1 MIGFKK
7 TPIRLVLIIF
17 FISVVSIIL
26 IYVDSLNNEPLAIEE
41 ITISRDLSES
51 FTPIKSKQIHT
62 VRKGDSL
69 SVIFEDKQVPLNTAY
84 KIFDFDKNNLL
95 SSIIPGD
102 IMEFNYM
109 GNDLLSIEIIKDD
122 VNSILIKTEDEIS
135 IVNIKKEAQTITS
148 FGFGEIRDSFYKS
161 AKDVGIPDSI
171 IMDFAYIFGW
181 DIDFIFDVRKGDKF
195 SVIYETEFSEGE
207 KISNGDIV
215 FAEFTNREKKYIA
228 QRFFDDVQGKQY
240 FNENGENVKKA
251 FLRAPLDFAYISS
264 HFNPNRMHPIL
275 HKIKAHNGV
284 DYAAKTGTPV
294 RATGE
299 GTVILRANKGGYGR
313 LIEIRHFNEYTTRYA
328 HLSGYAKGLQVGSKV
343 DQGDIIGYV
352 GKSGLATGPHLH
364 YEFRVN
370 GMHTDPLRVK
380 FPNAKPIESENKE
393 DFTNFALALDLK
405 MNTLKKKLFSSNEE
419 KIEE

>member
-7 TPIRLVLIIF
+7 TPIRLVLITF
-17 FISVVSIIL
+17 LISVVSIIL
-26 IYVDSLNNEPLAIEE
+26 IYVDSLDNEPLAIEE

-51 FTPIKSKQIHT
+51 LTPIKSKQIHT

-207 KISNGDIV
+207 KISSGDIV

-284 DYAAKTGTPV
+284 DYAAKRNTPV
-294 RATGE
+294 KASGD
-299 GTVILRANKGGYGR
+299 GVISFMGRQSGYGR
-313 LIEIRHFNEYTTRYA
+313 TVEIKHGGNIKTLYA
-328 HLSGYAKGLQVGSKV
+328 HLERFNTKLKVGSKV
-343 DQGDIIGYV
+343 KQGEIIAFV
-352 GKSGLATGPHLH
+352 GDSGQATGPHLH
-364 YEFRVN
+364 FEFWQGEIRS
-370 GMHTDPLRVK
+370 DPVK
-380 FPNAKPIESENKE
+380 VKLPSAKPVNNSQRNEFE
-393 DFTNFALALDLK
+393 DLLALNLNKLNEYNLLK
-405 MNTLKKKLFSSNEE
+405 YE
-419 KIEE
+419 

>member
-7 TPIRLVLIIF
+7 TPIRLVLITF
-17 FISVVSIIL
+17 LISVVSIIL

-41 ITISRDLSES
+41 ITISRDLSEGL
-51 FTPIKSKQIHT
+51 TPIKSKQIHT

-148 FGFGEIRDSFYKS
+148 FGFGEIKDSFYKS

-195 SVIYETEFSEGE
+195 SVIYETDFSEGE
-207 KISNGDIV
+207 KISSGDIV

-284 DYAAKTGTPV
+284 DYAAKRNTPV
-294 RATGE
+294 KASGD
-299 GTVILRANKGGYGR
+299 GVISFIGRQSGYGR
-313 LIEIRHFNEYTTRYA
+313 TVEIKHGGNIKTLYA
-328 HLSGYAKGLQVGSKV
+328 HLERFNTKLKVGSKV
-343 DQGDIIGYV
+343 KQGEIIAYV
-352 GKSGLATGPHLH
+352 GDSGQATGPHLH
-364 YEFRVN
+364 FEFWQGEIRS
-370 GMHTDPLRVK
+370 DPVK
-380 FPNAKPIESENKE
+380 VKLPSAKPVNNAQRNEFE
-393 DFTNFALALDLK
+393 DLLALNL
-405 MNTLKKKLFSSNEE
+405 NKLNEYNLPKYE
-419 KIEE
+419 

>member
-7 TPIRLVLIIF
+7 TPIRLVLITF
-17 FISVVSIIL
+17 LISVVSIIL
-26 IYVDSLNNEPLAIEE
+26 IYVDSLDNEPLAIEE

-51 FTPIKSKQIHT
+51 LTPIKSKQIHT

-195 SVIYETEFSEGE
+195 SVIYETDFSEGE
-207 KISNGDIV
+207 KISSGDIV

-284 DYAAKTGTPV
+284 DYAAKRNTPV
-294 RATGE
+294 KASGD
-299 GTVILRANKGGYGR
+299 GVISFIGRQSGYGR
-313 LIEIRHFNEYTTRYA
+313 TVEIKHGGNIKTLYA
-328 HLSGYAKGLQVGSKV
+328 HLERFNTKLKVGSKV
-343 DQGDIIGYV
+343 KQGEIIAFV
-352 GKSGLATGPHLH
+352 GDSGQATGPHLH
-364 YEFRVN
+364 FEFWQGEIRS
-370 GMHTDPLRVK
+370 DPVK
-380 FPNAKPIESENKE
+380 VKLPSAKPVNNAQRNEFE
-393 DFTNFALALDLK
+393 DLLALNL
-405 MNTLKKKLFSSNEE
+405 NKLNEYNLPKYE
-419 KIEE
+419 

>member
-7 TPIRLVLIIF
+7 TPIRLVLITF
-17 FISVVSIIL
+17 LISVVSIVL

-41 ITISRDLSES
+41 ITISRDLSEGL
-51 FTPIKSKQIHT
+51 TPIKSKQIHT

-122 VNSILIKTEDEIS
+122 INSILIKTEDEIS

-148 FGFGEIRDSFYKS
+148 FGFGEIKDSFYKS

-195 SVIYETEFSEGE
+195 SVIYETDFSEGE
-207 KISNGDIV
+207 KISSGDIV

-284 DYAAKTGTPV
+284 DYAAKRNTPV
-294 RATGE
+294 KASGD
-299 GTVILRANKGGYGR
+299 GVISFIGRQSGYGR
-313 LIEIRHFNEYTTRYA
+313 TVEIKHGGNIKTLYA
-328 HLSGYAKGLQVGSKV
+328 HLERFNTKLKVGSKV
-343 DQGDIIGYV
+343 KQGEIIAYV
-352 GKSGLATGPHLH
+352 GDSGQATGPHLH
-364 YEFRVN
+364 FEFWQGEIRS
-370 GMHTDPLRVK
+370 DPVK
-380 FPNAKPIESENKE
+380 VKLPSAKPVNNTQRNEFE
-393 DFTNFALALDLK
+393 DLLALNL
-405 MNTLKKKLFSSNEE
+405 NKLNEYNLPKYE
-419 KIEE
+419 

>member
-7 TPIRLVLIIF
+7 TPIRLVLITF
-17 FISVVSIIL
+17 LISVVSIIL
-26 IYVDSLNNEPLAIEE
+26 IYVDSLDNEPLAIEE
-41 ITISRDLSES
+41 ITISRDLSEVLTS
-51 FTPIKSKQIHT
+51 IKSKQIHT

-207 KISNGDIV
+207 KISSGDIV

-284 DYAAKTGTPV
+284 DYAAKRNTPV
-294 RATGE
+294 KASGD
-299 GTVILRANKGGYGR
+299 GVISFIGRQSGYGR
-313 LIEIRHFNEYTTRYA
+313 TVEIKHGGNIKTLYA
-328 HLSGYAKGLQVGSKV
+328 HLERFNTKLKVGSKV
-343 DQGDIIGYV
+343 KQGEIIAFV
-352 GKSGLATGPHLH
+352 GDSGQATGPHLH
-364 YEFRVN
+364 FEFWQGEIRS
-370 GMHTDPLRVK
+370 DPVK
-380 FPNAKPIESENKE
+380 VKLPSAKPVNNSQRNEFE
-393 DFTNFALALDLK
+393 DLLALNL
-405 MNTLKKKLFSSNEE
+405 NKLNEYNLPKYE
-419 KIEE
+419 

>member
-17 FISVVSIIL
+17 LISVVSIIL
-26 IYVDSLNNEPLAIEE
+26 IYVDSLDNEPLAIEE
-41 ITISRDLSES
+41 ITISRDLSEGL
-51 FTPIKSKQIHT
+51 TPIKSKQIHT

-122 VNSILIKTEDEIS
+122 INSILIKTEDEIS

-161 AKDVGIPDSI
+161 AKDGGIPDSI

-195 SVIYETEFSEGE
+195 SVIYETDFSEGE
-207 KISNGDIV
+207 KISSGDII

-284 DYAAKTGTPV
+284 DYAAKRNTPV
-294 RATGE
+294 KASGD
-299 GTVILRANKGGYGR
+299 GVISFIGRQSGYGR
-313 LIEIRHFNEYTTRYA
+313 TVEIKHGGNIKTLYA
-328 HLSGYAKGLQVGSKV
+328 HLERFNTKLKVGSKV
-343 DQGDIIGYV
+343 KQGEIIAFV
-352 GKSGLATGPHLH
+352 GDSGQATGPHLH
-364 YEFRVN
+364 FEFWQGEVRS
-370 GMHTDPLRVK
+370 DPVK
-380 FPNAKPIESENKE
+380 VKLPSAKPVNNAQRNEFE
-393 DFTNFALALDLK
+393 DLLALNL
-405 MNTLKKKLFSSNEE
+405 NKLNEYNLSKYE
-419 KIEE
+419 

>member
-51 FTPIKSKQIHT
+51 LTPIKSKQIHT

-148 FGFGEIRDSFYKS
+148 FGFGEIKDSFYKS

-207 KISNGDIV
+207 KISSGDIV

-284 DYAAKTGTPV
+284 DYAAKRNTPV
-294 RATGE
+294 KASGD
-299 GTVILRANKGGYGR
+299 GVISFIGRQSGYGR
-313 LIEIRHFNEYTTRYA
+313 TVEIKHGGNIKTLYA
-328 HLSGYAKGLQVGSKV
+328 HLERFNTKLKVGSKV
-343 DQGDIIGYV
+343 KQGEIIAFV
-352 GKSGLATGPHLH
+352 GDSGQATGPHLH
-364 YEFRVN
+364 FEFWQGEIRS
-370 GMHTDPLRVK
+370 DPVK
-380 FPNAKPIESENKE
+380 VKLPSAKPVNNSQRNEFE
-393 DFTNFALALDLK
+393 DLLALNL
-405 MNTLKKKLFSSNEE
+405 NKLNEYNLPKYE
-419 KIEE
+419 

>member
-7 TPIRLVLIIF
+7 TPIRLVLITF
-17 FISVVSIIL
+17 LISVVSIIL

-51 FTPIKSKQIHT
+51 LTPIKSKQIHI

-207 KISNGDIV
+207 KISSGDIV

-284 DYAAKTGTPV
+284 DYAAKRNTPV
-294 RATGE
+294 KASGD
-299 GTVILRANKGGYGR
+299 GVISFIGRQSGYGR
-313 LIEIRHFNEYTTRYA
+313 TVEIKHGGNIKTLYA
-328 HLSGYAKGLQVGSKV
+328 HLERFNTKLKVGSKV
-343 DQGDIIGYV
+343 KQGEIIAFV
-352 GKSGLATGPHLH
+352 GDSGQATGPHLH
-364 YEFRVN
+364 FEFWQGEIRS
-370 GMHTDPLRVK
+370 DPVK
-380 FPNAKPIESENKE
+380 VKLPSANPLNNAQRNEFE
-393 DFTNFALALDLK
+393 DLLALNL
-405 MNTLKKKLFSSNEE
+405 NKLNEYNLPKYE
-419 KIEE
+419 

>member
-7 TPIRLVLIIF
+7 TPIRLVLITF
-17 FISVVSIIL
+17 LISVVSIIL
-26 IYVDSLNNEPLAIEE
+26 IYVDSLDNEPLAIEE
-41 ITISRDLSES
+41 ITISRDLSEGL
-51 FTPIKSKQIHT
+51 TPIKSKQIHT
-62 VRKGDSL
+62 VRKGESL

-109 GNDLLSIEIIKDD
+109 GNDLLSIEIIKDG

-148 FGFGEIRDSFYKS
+148 FGFGEIKDSFYKS

-207 KISNGDIV
+207 KISSGDIV

-284 DYAAKTGTPV
+284 DYAAKRNTPV
-294 RATGE
+294 KASGD
-299 GTVILRANKGGYGR
+299 GVISFIGRQSGYGR
-313 LIEIRHFNEYTTRYA
+313 TVEIKHGGNIKTLYA
-328 HLSGYAKGLQVGSKV
+328 HLERFNTKLKVGSKV
-343 DQGDIIGYV
+343 KQGEIIAFV
-352 GKSGLATGPHLH
+352 GDSGQATGPHLH
-364 YEFRVN
+364 FEFWQGEIRS
-370 GMHTDPLRVK
+370 DPVK
-380 FPNAKPIESENKE
+380 VKLPSAKPISNAQRNEFE
-393 DFTNFALALDLK
+393 DLLALNL
-405 MNTLKKKLFSSNEE
+405 NKLYEYNLPKYE
-419 KIEE
+419 

>member
-7 TPIRLVLIIF
+7 TPIRLVLITF
-17 FISVVSIIL
+17 LISVVSIIL
-26 IYVDSLNNEPLAIEE
+26 IYVDSLDNEPLAIEE

-51 FTPIKSKQIHT
+51 LTPIKSKQIHT

-207 KISNGDIV
+207 KISSGDIV

-228 QRFFDDVQGKQY
+228 QRFFDSVQGKQY

-284 DYAAKTGTPV
+284 DYAAKRNTPV
-294 RATGE
+294 KASGD
-299 GTVILRANKGGYGR
+299 GVISFIGRQSGYGR
-313 LIEIRHFNEYTTRYA
+313 TVEIKHGGNIKTLYA
-328 HLSGYAKGLQVGSKV
+328 HLERFNTKLKVGSKV
-343 DQGDIIGYV
+343 KQGEIIAFV
-352 GKSGLATGPHLH
+352 GDSGQATGPHLH
-364 YEFRVN
+364 FEFWQGEIRS
-370 GMHTDPLRVK
+370 DPVK
-380 FPNAKPIESENKE
+380 VKLPSAKPVNNAQRNEFE
-393 DFTNFALALDLK
+393 DLLALNL
-405 MNTLKKKLFSSNEE
+405 NKLYEYNLPKYE
-419 KIEE
+419 

>member
-7 TPIRLVLIIF
+7 TPIRLVLITFLICVF
-17 FISVVSIIL
+17 SIIL
-26 IYVDSLNNEPLAIEE
+26 IYVDSLDNEPLAIEE
-41 ITISRDLSES
+41 ITISRDLSEGL
-51 FTPIKSKQIHT
+51 TPIKSKQIHT

-135 IVNIKKEAQTITS
+135 IMNIKKEAQTITS

-207 KISNGDIV
+207 KISSGDIV

-284 DYAAKTGTPV
+284 DYAAKRNTPV
-294 RATGE
+294 KASGD
-299 GTVILRANKGGYGR
+299 GVISFIGRQSGYGR
-313 LIEIRHFNEYTTRYA
+313 TVEIKHGGNIKTLYA
-328 HLSGYAKGLQVGSKV
+328 HLERFNTKLKVGSKV
-343 DQGDIIGYV
+343 KQGEIIAFV
-352 GKSGLATGPHLH
+352 GDSGQATGPHLH
-364 YEFRVN
+364 FEFWQGEIRS
-370 GMHTDPLRVK
+370 DPVK
-380 FPNAKPIESENKE
+380 VKLPSAKPVNNAQRNEFE
-393 DFTNFALALDLK
+393 DLLALNL
-405 MNTLKKKLFSSNEE
+405 NKLNEYNLPKYE
-419 KIEE
+419 

>member
-7 TPIRLVLIIF
+7 TPIRLVLITF
-17 FISVVSIIL
+17 LISVVSIIL
-26 IYVDSLNNEPLAIEE
+26 IYVDSLDNEPLAIEE
-41 ITISRDLSES
+41 ITISRDLSEGL
-51 FTPIKSKQIHT
+51 TPIKSKQIHT

-148 FGFGEIRDSFYKS
+148 FGFGEIKDSFYKS

-207 KISNGDIV
+207 KISSGDIV

-284 DYAAKTGTPV
+284 DYAAKRNTPV
-294 RATGE
+294 KASGD
-299 GTVILRANKGGYGR
+299 GVISFMGRQSGYGR
-313 LIEIRHFNEYTTRYA
+313 TVEIKHGGNIKTLYA
-328 HLSGYAKGLQVGSKV
+328 HLERFNTKLKVGSKV
-343 DQGDIIGYV
+343 KQGEIIAFV
-352 GKSGLATGPHLH
+352 GDSGQATGPHLH
-364 YEFRVN
+364 FEFWQGEIRS
-370 GMHTDPLRVK
+370 DPVK
-380 FPNAKPIESENKE
+380 VKLPSAKPVNNSQRNEFE
-393 DFTNFALALDLK
+393 DLLALNL
-405 MNTLKKKLFSSNEE
+405 NKLNEYNLPKYE
-419 KIEE
+419 

>member
-7 TPIRLVLIIF
+7 TPIRLVLITF
-17 FISVVSIIL
+17 LISVVSIIL
-26 IYVDSLNNEPLAIEE
+26 IYVDSLDNEPLAIEE

-51 FTPIKSKQIHT
+51 LTPIKSKQIHT

-207 KISNGDIV
+207 KISSGDIV

-284 DYAAKTGTPV
+284 DYAAKRNTPV
-294 RATGE
+294 KASGD
-299 GTVILRANKGGYGR
+299 GVISFIGRQSGYGR
-313 LIEIRHFNEYTTRYA
+313 TVEIKHGGNIKTLYA
-328 HLSGYAKGLQVGSKV
+328 HLERFNTKLKVGSKV
-343 DQGDIIGYV
+343 KQGEIIAFV
-352 GKSGLATGPHLH
+352 GDSGQATGPHLH
-364 YEFRVN
+364 FEFWQGEIRS
-370 GMHTDPLRVK
+370 DPVK
-380 FPNAKPIESENKE
+380 VKLPSAKPVNKAQRNEFE
-393 DFTNFALALDLK
+393 DLLALNL
-405 MNTLKKKLFSSNEE
+405 NKLNEYNLPKYE
-419 KIEE
+419 

>member
-7 TPIRLVLIIF
+7 TPIRLVLITF
-17 FISVVSIIL
+17 LISVVSIIL

-41 ITISRDLSES
+41 ITISRDLSEGL
-51 FTPIKSKQIHT
+51 TPIKSKQIHT

-161 AKDVGIPDSI
+161 AKNVGIPDSI

-207 KISNGDIV
+207 KISSGDIV

-284 DYAAKTGTPV
+284 DYAAKRNTPV
-294 RATGE
+294 KASGD
-299 GTVILRANKGGYGR
+299 GVISFIGRQSGYGR
-313 LIEIRHFNEYTTRYA
+313 TVEIKHGGNIKTLYA
-328 HLSGYAKGLQVGSKV
+328 HLERFNTKLKVGSKV
-343 DQGDIIGYV
+343 KQGEIIAFV
-352 GKSGLATGPHLH
+352 GDSGQATGPHLH
-364 YEFRVN
+364 FEFWQGEIRS
-370 GMHTDPLRVK
+370 DPVK
-380 FPNAKPIESENKE
+380 VKLPSAKPVNNAQRNEFE
-393 DFTNFALALDLK
+393 DLLALNL
-405 MNTLKKKLFSSNEE
+405 NKLNEYNLPKYE
-419 KIEE
+419 

>member
-7 TPIRLVLIIF
+7 TPIRLVLITF
-17 FISVVSIIL
+17 LISVVSIIL

-51 FTPIKSKQIHT
+51 LTPIKSKQIHT

-148 FGFGEIRDSFYKS
+148 FGFGEIKDSFYKS

-171 IMDFAYIFGW
+171 SMDFAYIFGW

-207 KISNGDIV
+207 KISSGDIV

-284 DYAAKTGTPV
+284 DYAAKRNTPV
-294 RATGE
+294 KASGD
-299 GTVILRANKGGYGR
+299 GVISFIGRQSGYGR
-313 LIEIRHFNEYTTRYA
+313 TVEIKHGGNIKTLYA
-328 HLSGYAKGLQVGSKV
+328 HLERFNTKLKVGSKV
-343 DQGDIIGYV
+343 KQGEIIAFV
-352 GKSGLATGPHLH
+352 GDSGQATGPHLH
-364 YEFRVN
+364 FEFWQGEIRS
-370 GMHTDPLRVK
+370 DPVK
-380 FPNAKPIESENKE
+380 VKLPSAKPINNAQRNEFE
-393 DFTNFALALDLK
+393 DLLALNL
-405 MNTLKKKLFSSNEE
+405 NKLNEYNLPKYE
-419 KIEE
+419 

>member
-7 TPIRLVLIIF
+7 TPIRLVLITF
-17 FISVVSIIL
+17 LISVVSIIL
-26 IYVDSLNNEPLAIEE
+26 IYVDSLDNEPLAIEE
-41 ITISRDLSES
+41 ITISRDLSEGL
-51 FTPIKSKQIHT
+51 TPIKSKQIHT

-122 VNSILIKTEDEIS
+122 INSILIKTEDEIS

-181 DIDFIFDVRKGDKF
+181 DIDFIFDVREGDKF
-195 SVIYETEFSEGE
+195 SVIYETDFSEGE
-207 KISNGDIV
+207 KISSGDIV
-215 FAEFTNREKKYIA
+215 FAEFTNKDKKYIA

-284 DYAAKTGTPV
+284 DYAARRNTPV
-294 RATGE
+294 KASGD
-299 GTVILRANKGGYGR
+299 GVISFIGRQSGYGR
-313 LIEIRHFNEYTTRYA
+313 TVEIKHGGNIKTLYA
-328 HLSGYAKGLQVGSKV
+328 HLERFNTKLKVGSKV
-343 DQGDIIGYV
+343 KQGEIIAFV
-352 GKSGLATGPHLH
+352 GDSGQATGPHLH
-364 YEFRVN
+364 FEFWQGEIRS
-370 GMHTDPLRVK
+370 DPVK
-380 FPNAKPIESENKE
+380 VKLPSAKPVNNAQRNEFEDLLTLNLNK
-393 DFTNFALALDLK
+393 L
-405 MNTLKKKLFSSNEE
+405 NEYNLPKYE
-419 KIEE
+419 

>member
-7 TPIRLVLIIF
+7 TPIRLVLITF
-17 FISVVSIIL
+17 LISVVSIIL
-26 IYVDSLNNEPLAIEE
+26 IYVDSLDNEPLAIEE
-41 ITISRDLSES
+41 ITISRDLSEGL
-51 FTPIKSKQIHT
+51 TPIKSKQIHT
-62 VRKGDSL
+62 VRKGESL

-122 VNSILIKTEDEIS
+122 VNSILIKTEDDIS

-207 KISNGDIV
+207 KISSGDIV

-284 DYAAKTGTPV
+284 DYAAKRNTPV
-294 RATGE
+294 KASGD
-299 GTVILRANKGGYGR
+299 GVISFIGRQSGYGR
-313 LIEIRHFNEYTTRYA
+313 TVEIKHGGNIKTLYA
-328 HLSGYAKGLQVGSKV
+328 HLERFNTKLKVGSKV
-343 DQGDIIGYV
+343 KQGEIIAFV
-352 GKSGLATGPHLH
+352 GDSGQATGPHLH
-364 YEFRVN
+364 FEFWQGEIRS
-370 GMHTDPLRVK
+370 DPVK
-380 FPNAKPIESENKE
+380 VKLPSAKPVNNSQRNEFE
-393 DFTNFALALDLK
+393 DLLALNL
-405 MNTLKKKLFSSNEE
+405 NKLNEYNLPKYE
-419 KIEE
+419 

>member
-7 TPIRLVLIIF
+7 TPIRLVLITF
-17 FISVVSIIL
+17 LISVVSIIL
-26 IYVDSLNNEPLAIEE
+26 IYVDSLDNEPLAIEE

-51 FTPIKSKQIHT
+51 LTPIKSKQIHT

-207 KISNGDIV
+207 KISSGDIV

-284 DYAAKTGTPV
+284 DYAAKRNTPV
-294 RATGE
+294 KASGD
-299 GTVILRANKGGYGR
+299 GVISFIGRQSGYGR
-313 LIEIRHFNEYTTRYA
+313 TVEIKHGGNIKTLYA
-328 HLSGYAKGLQVGSKV
+328 HLERFNTKLKVGSKV
-343 DQGDIIGYV
+343 KQGEIIAFV
-352 GKSGLATGPHLH
+352 GDSGQATGPHLH
-364 YEFRVN
+364 FEFWQGEIRS
-370 GMHTDPLRVK
+370 DPVK
-380 FPNAKPIESENKE
+380 VKLPSAKPVNNAQRNEFE
-393 DFTNFALALDLK
+393 DLLALNL
-405 MNTLKKKLFSSNEE
+405 NKLNEYNLPKYE
-419 KIEE
+419 

>member
-7 TPIRLVLIIF
+7 TPIRLVLITF
-17 FISVVSIIL
+17 LISVVSIIL
-26 IYVDSLNNEPLAIEE
+26 IYVDSLDNEPLAIEE

-51 FTPIKSKQIHT
+51 LTPIKSKQIHT

-109 GNDLLSIEIIKDD
+109 GNDLLSIEIIKDE

-207 KISNGDIV
+207 KISSGDIV

-284 DYAAKTGTPV
+284 DYAAKRNTPV
-294 RATGE
+294 KASGD
-299 GTVILRANKGGYGR
+299 GVISFIGRQSGYGR
-313 LIEIRHFNEYTTRYA
+313 TVEIKHGGNIKTLYA
-328 HLSGYAKGLQVGSKV
+328 HLERFNTKLKVGSKV
-343 DQGDIIGYV
+343 KQGEIIAFV
-352 GKSGLATGPHLH
+352 GDSGQATGPHLH
-364 YEFRVN
+364 FEFWQGEIRS
-370 GMHTDPLRVK
+370 DPVK
-380 FPNAKPIESENKE
+380 VKLPSAKLINNAQRNEFE
-393 DFTNFALALDLK
+393 DLLALNL
-405 MNTLKKKLFSSNEE
+405 NKLNEYNLPKYE
-419 KIEE
+419 

>member
-7 TPIRLVLIIF
+7 TPIRLVLITF
-17 FISVVSIIL
+17 LISVVSIVL

-41 ITISRDLSES
+41 ITISRDLSEGL
-51 FTPIKSKQIHT
+51 TPIKSKQIHT

-207 KISNGDIV
+207 KISSGDIV

-284 DYAAKTGTPV
+284 DYAAKRNTPV
-294 RATGE
+294 KASGD
-299 GTVILRANKGGYGR
+299 GVISFMGRQSGYGR
-313 LIEIRHFNEYTTRYA
+313 TVEIKHGGNIKTLYA
-328 HLSGYAKGLQVGSKV
+328 HLERFNTKLKVGSKV
-343 DQGDIIGYV
+343 KQGEIIAYV
-352 GKSGLATGPHLH
+352 GDSGQATGTHLH
-364 YEFRVN
+364 FEFWQGEIRS
-370 GMHTDPLRVK
+370 DPVK
-380 FPNAKPIESENKE
+380 VKLPSAKPVNNAQRNEFE
-393 DFTNFALALDLK
+393 DLLALNL
-405 MNTLKKKLFSSNEE
+405 NKLNEYNLPKYE
-419 KIEE
+419 

>member
-7 TPIRLVLIIF
+7 TPIRLVLITF
-17 FISVVSIIL
+17 LISVVSIIL
-26 IYVDSLNNEPLAIEE
+26 IYVDSLDNEPLAIEE
-41 ITISRDLSES
+41 ITISRDLSEGL
-51 FTPIKSKQIHT
+51 TPIKSKQIHT

-122 VNSILIKTEDEIS
+122 INSILIKTEDEIS

-207 KISNGDIV
+207 KISSGDIV

-284 DYAAKTGTPV
+284 DYAAKRNTPV
-294 RATGE
+294 KASGD
-299 GTVILRANKGGYGR
+299 GVISFIGRQSGYGR
-313 LIEIRHFNEYTTRYA
+313 TVEIKHGGNIKTLYA
-328 HLSGYAKGLQVGSKV
+328 HLERFNTKLKVGSKV
-343 DQGDIIGYV
+343 KQGEIIAFV
-352 GKSGLATGPHLH
+352 GDSGQATGPHLH
-364 YEFRVN
+364 FEFWQGEIRS
-370 GMHTDPLRVK
+370 DPVK
-380 FPNAKPIESENKE
+380 VKLPSAKPVNNAQRNEFE
-393 DFTNFALALDLK
+393 DLLALNL
-405 MNTLKKKLFSSNEE
+405 NKLNEYNLPKYE
-419 KIEE
+419 

>member
-7 TPIRLVLIIF
+7 TPIRLVLITF
-17 FISVVSIIL
+17 LISVVSIIL

-41 ITISRDLSES
+41 ITISRDLSEGL
-51 FTPIKSKQIHT
+51 TPIKSKQIHT
-62 VRKGDSL
+62 VKKGDSL

-135 IVNIKKEAQTITS
+135 IMDIKKEAQTITS

-207 KISNGDIV
+207 KISSGDIV

-284 DYAAKTGTPV
+284 DYAAKRNTPV
-294 RATGE
+294 KASGD
-299 GTVILRANKGGYGR
+299 GVISFIGRQSGYGR
-313 LIEIRHFNEYTTRYA
+313 TVEIKHGGNIKTLYA
-328 HLSGYAKGLQVGSKV
+328 HLERFNTKLKVGSKV
-343 DQGDIIGYV
+343 KQGEIIAFV
-352 GKSGLATGPHLH
+352 GDSGQATGPHLH
-364 YEFRVN
+364 FEFWQGEIRS
-370 GMHTDPLRVK
+370 DPVK
-380 FPNAKPIESENKE
+380 VKLPSAKPVNNSQRNEFE
-393 DFTNFALALDLK
+393 DLLALNL
-405 MNTLKKKLFSSNEE
+405 NKLNEYNLPKYE
-419 KIEE
+419 